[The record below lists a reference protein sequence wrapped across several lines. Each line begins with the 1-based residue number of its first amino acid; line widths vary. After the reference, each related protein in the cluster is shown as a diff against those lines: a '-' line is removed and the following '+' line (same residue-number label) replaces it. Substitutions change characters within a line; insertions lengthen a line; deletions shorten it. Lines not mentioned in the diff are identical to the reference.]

1 MEECPVCGSTLESE
15 AHECPS
21 CGAVVREAT
30 AAFPPVSGPLAGA
43 PVRDAVDADGPVLVV
58 RKGPEIGERFYLDR
72 PRLTVGRDPASDIFL
87 NDITVS
93 RDHAVLALEAGDVS
107 ITDAGSL
114 NGVYVNGASVTSAV
128 LKGGDAVQIGRFQMV
143 FHSGGGK

>member
-1 MEECPVCGSTLESE
+1 MEKCPACGSALEPD
-15 AHECPS
+15 AHECPA
-21 CGAVVREAT
+21 CGATVREAT
-30 AAFPPVSGPLAGA
+30 AAFPAVAGPLSGA
-43 PVRDAVDADGPVLVV
+43 PVRDTADEDGPVLVV

-93 RDHAVLALEAGDVS
+93 REHAVLTLEGGDVS
-107 ITDAGSL
+107 IKDAGSL
-114 NGVYVNGASVTSAV
+114 NGVYVNAASVTSAV
-128 LKGGDAVQIGRFQMV
+128 LKGGDSVQIGRFQMV

>member
-1 MEECPVCGSTLESE
+1 MENCPACGSALEPD
-15 AHECPS
+15 AHECPA

-30 AAFPPVSGPLAGA
+30 AAFPAVAGPLSGA
-43 PVRDAVDADGPVLVV
+43 PVRDATDEDGPVLVV

-72 PRLTVGRDPASDIFL
+72 ARLTVGRDPASDIFL

-93 RDHAVLALEAGDVS
+93 REHAVLTLEGGDVS
-107 ITDAGSL
+107 IKDAGSL
-114 NGVYVNGASVTSAV
+114 NGVYVNGASVTSAA
-128 LKGGDAVQIGRFQMV
+128 LKGGDSVQIGRFQMV

>member
-1 MEECPVCGSTLESE
+1 MEECPVCGSSLESD

>member
-1 MEECPVCGSTLESE
+1 MEECPACGSALEPD
-15 AHECPS
+15 AQECPS
-21 CGAVVREAT
+21 CGAVVHELT
-30 AAFPPVSGPLAGA
+30 AAFPPVAGPHADV
-43 PVRDAVDADGPVLVV
+43 PVRDAADSDGPVLVV

-93 RDHAVLALEAGDVS
+93 REHAVLTLEAGSVS
-107 ITDAGSL
+107 IKDVGSL
-114 NGVYVNGASVTSAV
+114 NGVYVNGASVTSAD